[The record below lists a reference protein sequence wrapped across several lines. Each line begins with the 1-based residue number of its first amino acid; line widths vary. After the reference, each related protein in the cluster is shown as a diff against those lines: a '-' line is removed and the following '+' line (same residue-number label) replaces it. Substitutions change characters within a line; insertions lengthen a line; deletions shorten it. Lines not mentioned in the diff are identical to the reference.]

1 MNAKT
6 LKSRYLSLKQDG
18 QEIYVED
25 IPTTGKTE
33 DYILLALKKLEAVRK
48 ALPKAKWSITIEEQ
62 FITSLKPSNMRYFT
76 IRNAETGEIKHSD
89 YSL

>member
-1 MNAKT
+1 MNAKM

-18 QEIYVED
+18 SEMYIED
-25 IPTTGKTE
+25 VPVTDKTE
-33 DYILLALKKLEAVRK
+33 NYIPLALKKLAAVRK

-62 FITSLKPSNMRYFT
+62 FVNGLKPSNMRYFT
-76 IRNAETGEIKHSD
+76 IRDAETGEVKHAE

>member
-1 MNAKT
+1 MNGKT

-18 QEIYVED
+18 AETYIED
-25 IPTTGKTE
+25 VPVTGKTE
-33 DYILLALKKLEAVRK
+33 DYVQLALKKLAAVRK

-62 FITSLKPSNMRYFT
+62 FVNGLKPSNMRYFT
-76 IRNAETGEIKHSD
+76 VRDAETGEIKHSE

>member
-1 MNAKT
+1 MNSKT

-18 QEIYVED
+18 EEMYVED
-25 IPTTGKTE
+25 VAATGKTE
-33 DYILLALKKLEAVRK
+33 DYVQLALKKLAAVRK

-62 FITSLKPSNMRYFT
+62 FTDGNWRSNMRYFT
-76 IRNAETGEIKHSD
+76 IRDAETGEIKNSE

>member
-1 MNAKT
+1 MNGKT

-18 QEIYVED
+18 QEMYVED
-25 IPTTGKTE
+25 VPVTGRTE
-33 DYILLALKKLEAVRK
+33 DYIPLALKKLEAVRK

-62 FITSLKPSNMRYFT
+62 FVNGLKPSNMRYFT
-76 IRNAETGEIKHSD
+76 IRNAETGEIKHAE

>member
-1 MNAKT
+1 MNARM

-18 QEIYVED
+18 AEMYVED
-25 IPTTGKTE
+25 VAVTGKTE
-33 DYILLALKKLEAVRK
+33 DYIPLALEKLAAVRK

-76 IRNAETGEIKHSD
+76 IRDAETGEIKHSE

>member
-1 MNAKT
+1 MNGKT

-18 QEIYVED
+18 SEMYIED
-25 IPTTGKTE
+25 VAATGKTE
-33 DYILLALKKLEAVRK
+33 DYIPLALKKLAAVRK

-62 FITSLKPSNMRYFT
+62 FTDGNCRSNMRYFT
-76 IRNAETGEIKHSD
+76 IRDAETGETKNSE